1 MQSAILRSAMLCLIA
16 ALGFVLTATAS
27 AQTRVTLKSAASAS
41 SYYVMMVQLSEMLRE
56 ASDGAIQ
63 PTVEESQGSVQNVK
77 EAARRPGA
85 FVFTTPPSLLEA
97 ARDGTGQFEGE
108 TGYDRIRT
116 LAVVPFITIHL
127 VVSEDSG
134 ITDAS
139 ELAGASFIPGGTGTF
154 CEGRT
159 TSVLELLGVLDDM
172 ELTDTELS
180 NAAPALR
187 NQRVDGFATCSSHPV
202 PLLQELATTTP
213 VTIISLTDE
222 QRQAIMDEDPLAGPI
237 TIAAGTYSGQDEDVD
252 TVAVPVG
259 LFATDA
265 MDEDTAYTIVK
276 SFWEQRDA
284 LAEENAWWGGVSPD
298 LVMLMNTPLHP
309 GALRYYEEAGIEI
322 PDGMR

>member
-1 MQSAILRSAMLCLIA
+1 MRSALTRILA
-16 ALGFVLTATAS
+16 VGLGLSLVLTLAAAAN

-41 SYYVMMVQLSEMLRE
+41 SYYVMMVQLSEMLQA

-97 ARDGTGQFEGE
+97 ARQGTGQFEGE
-108 TGYDRIRT
+108 TGYDRIQT

-127 VVSEDSG
+127 VVAEESG
-134 ITDAS
+134 ITDAA
-139 ELAGASFIPGGTGTF
+139 ELAGTSFIPGGTGTF

-159 TSVLELLGVLDDM
+159 ASVLELLGVIDDM
-172 ELTDTELS
+172 DLVDTELS

-213 VTIISLTDE
+213 VNILSLTED

-237 TIAAGTYSGQDEDVD
+237 TIAAGTYQGQDHDVD

-259 LFATDA
+259 LFATDD

-276 SFWEQRDA
+276 SFWEQRDR
-284 LAEENAWWGGVSPD
+284 LAEENAWWAGVSPD

-309 GALRYYEEAGIEI
+309 GAERYYEEAGIDI
-322 PDGMR
+322 PDSMR